1 MIKEFFMLVAAFLLA
16 GLFIFVSFIIASTIY
31 FWLEDAY
38 NEISYRIYMRRKSRT
53 EK

>member
-1 MIKEFFMLVAAFLLA
+1 MIKEILMLIAVFLLV

-38 NEISYRIYMRRKSRT
+38 NAISYKIYMWKKSRT